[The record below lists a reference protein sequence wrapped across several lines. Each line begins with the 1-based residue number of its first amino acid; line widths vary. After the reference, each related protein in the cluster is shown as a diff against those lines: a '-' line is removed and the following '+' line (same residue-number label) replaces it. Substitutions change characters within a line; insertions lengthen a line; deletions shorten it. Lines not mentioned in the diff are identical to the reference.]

1 MNLIAAN
8 SNIVIFLIFAFTPF
22 GMMSFLMFI
31 IVKKIRAKWHNVR
44 NTGLSV
50 SKKKKKKETDFI
62 FNLLK
67 KRVDA

>member
-44 NTGLSV
+44 NTGFCLSP
-50 SKKKKKKETDFI
+50 KKKKKRKPTLFLT
-62 FNLLK
+62 F
-67 KRVDA
+67 